1 MVQQIIYDQ
10 VYGSIKFYTVRET
23 IQAMYGYSGGSIEQ
37 YTGRQMVQP
46 NNMQFKARK

>member
-1 MVQQIIYDQ
+1 MYDW
-10 VYGSIKFYTVRET
+10 VNSSIKFYTVKKT
-23 IQAMYGYSGGSIEQ
+23 IQPMYGYRNGSIEQ